1 MPRLRNM
8 TTENVEADYNAIIT
22 SVCEMGQAAD
32 IFELVV
38 DWITPSFIVKSP
50 SAPSSVKV
58 CWFYSFTAIL

>member
-58 CWFYSFTAIL
+58 S